1 MLGGVLLWRLQSAD
15 TYAHTTYRSP
25 DHLSTLAPGALPLA
39 VVNNAVTILSGQIP
53 VPVSAFTFFFFDIY
67 SKVELL
73 DHMVILRLI
82 FFEESHPFLQQLY
95 HFTSP
100 LATHKGS
107 NSSVSLTKKNNNV

>member
-25 DHLSTLAPGALPLA
+25 DHPSTLAPGALPLA
-39 VVNNAVTILSGQIP
+39 VVNNAVTILSVQIP
-53 VPVSAFTFFFFDIY
+53 VPVSAFTFFFDIY

-100 LATHKGS
+100 PATHKGS